1 MIYIDIVNNVLRR
14 LRESE
19 VQTIAQTSYSKLIGD
34 FVNDAKTIV
43 DSAWRWSQYRVGITF
58 NTTNTVGMYS
68 LTNSGVNPVV
78 VNALNDTTNVFLE
91 YKSPTWFE
99 QQTKLQDIVYGAPA
113 FYTFA
118 GEDGDGNVIVKVY
131 PVPDDAYALVFNVI
145 KDPVDLTIETS
156 DLPIPHQPVIQ
167 LAFAMALRERGETGG
182 QSAAEQF
189 GVAEAFLS
197 DAIALD
203 AAKNP
208 EELIWKTV

>member
-43 DSAWRWSQYRVGITF
+43 DSAWRWSQYRVEIAF

-91 YKSPTWFE
+91 YQSPTWFE

-113 FYTFA
+113 YYTFA
-118 GEDGDGNVIVKVY
+118 GEDGDGDVIVKVY

-145 KDPVDLTIETS
+145 KDPVDLAIETS

-189 GVAEAFLS
+189 GVAETFLS

>member
-43 DSAWRWSQYRVGITF
+43 DSAWRWSQYRVEIDF
-58 NTTNTVGMYS
+58 NTTNNVGMYS

-91 YKSPTWFE
+91 YQSPTWFE

-113 FYTFA
+113 YYTFA
-118 GEDGDGNVIVKVY
+118 GEDGDGDVIVKVY

-145 KDPVDLTIETS
+145 KDPVDLAIETS
-156 DLPIPHQPVIQ
+156 DLSIPHQPVIQ

-189 GVAEAFLS
+189 GVAETFLS

>member
-43 DSAWRWSQYRVGITF
+43 DSAWRWSQYRVEIAF

-91 YKSPTWFE
+91 YQSPTWFE

-113 FYTFA
+113 YYTFA

-145 KDPVDLTIETS
+145 KDPVDLAIETS

-189 GVAEAFLS
+189 GVAETFLS

>member
-43 DSAWRWSQYRVGITF
+43 DSAWRWSQYRIGIAF

-68 LTNSGVNPVV
+68 LTNSGVNTVV
-78 VNALNDTTNVFLE
+78 VNALNDTTNTFLE

-113 FYTFA
+113 YYTFA
-118 GEDGDGNVIVKVY
+118 GEDGGGDAIVKVY
-131 PVPDDAYALVFNVI
+131 PIPDAAYALVFNVI
-145 KDPVDLTIETS
+145 KDPVDLETETS
-156 DLPIPHQPVIQ
+156 NLVIPHQPVIQ

-189 GVAEAFLS
+189 GVAETFLS